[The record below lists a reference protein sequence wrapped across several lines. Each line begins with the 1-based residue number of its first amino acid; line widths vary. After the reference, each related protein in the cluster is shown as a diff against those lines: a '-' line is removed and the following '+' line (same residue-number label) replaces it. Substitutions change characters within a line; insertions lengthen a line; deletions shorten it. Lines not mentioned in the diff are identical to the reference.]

1 MNKETIELIK
11 RIEKLEEKTKE
22 IKLTDWILQ
31 EIPAKHLEW
40 GKTSEVEMN
49 WQEAKDWCEKQG
61 GRLPTIVELME
72 AYHGKIGGFKDDFYW
87 SSSESSA
94 TGPFFLGFDGGS
106 VSTYFAKSN
115 AYYVRCVRGYLV

>member
-72 AYHGKIGGFKDDFYW
+72 AYHGKIGGFKDGYFW
-87 SSSESSA
+87 SSSEYSA
-94 TGPFFLGFDGGS
+94 TFPFYLLFHLGGVLANS
-106 VSTYFAKSN
+106 AKSN
-115 AYYVRCVRGYLV
+115 AFYVRCVRGY